1 MSKKVMRDRARS
13 PDGRLAEGPEEEDGL
28 GFDANRFSCLSK
40 EVQVALTA
48 LNTGSSTKMSLLKMF
63 VVKCDENISTFSR
76 MRRCLELSDYEEA
89 DRLLF
94 VLEESNFTILRDL
107 QQEIS
112 EGINI
117 IQNVGQLSEQLMRE
131 KFEYE
136 TEIKNLKSQE

>member
-1 MSKKVMRDRARS
+1 MSD
-13 PDGRLAEGPEEEDGL
+13 
-28 GFDANRFSCLSK
+28 F
-40 EVQVALTA
+40 
-48 LNTGSSTKMSLLKMF
+48 
-63 VVKCDENISTFSR
+63 
-76 MRRCLELSDYEEA
+76 EEA

-94 VLEESNFTILRDL
+94 VLEETNYTTLRDL

-136 TEIKNLKSQE
+136 TEIKDLKSNPKIGREAKSSSPPQRDRSHSGNQKAAHDSAMLYDLRK